1 MEKKEA
7 LKIFFLL
14 QRFYKTSRSFE
25 KIEAFLRCIYE
36 PKRKKEEIHRARAMN
51 SPLEPA
57 FFFNRPSIA
66 KDEAHA
72 LHRIPA
78 QAAGAS
84 SVCSNEKRRGV
95 RRCRRRRGEKEDNE
109 KKTRQEPRS
118 FSSMHAL

>member
-1 MEKKEA
+1 
-7 LKIFFLL
+7 
-14 QRFYKTSRSFE
+14 
-25 KIEAFLRCIYE
+25 
-36 PKRKKEEIHRARAMN
+36 MN

-84 SVCSNEKRRGV
+84 SVCSNEKRRG
-95 RRCRRRRGEKEDNE
+95 RGRCRRRREEEDNE

>member
-1 MEKKEA
+1 
-7 LKIFFLL
+7 
-14 QRFYKTSRSFE
+14 
-25 KIEAFLRCIYE
+25 
-36 PKRKKEEIHRARAMN
+36 MN

-84 SVCSNEKRRGV
+84 SVRSNEKRRGEEMQKKK
-95 RRCRRRRGEKEDNE
+95 RRRGG
-109 KKTRQEPRS
+109 
-118 FSSMHAL
+118 

>member
-1 MEKKEA
+1 
-7 LKIFFLL
+7 
-14 QRFYKTSRSFE
+14 
-25 KIEAFLRCIYE
+25 
-36 PKRKKEEIHRARAMN
+36 MN

-84 SVCSNEKRRGV
+84 SVCSNEKRRGGDAEEEEEK
-95 RRCRRRRGEKEDNE
+95 RRITRRRRDKSRG
-109 KKTRQEPRS
+109 RS
-118 FSSMHAL
+118 HRCTLSN